1 MWKSGREFKIEE
13 SMKILHMCESLARG
27 GGIASFISDI
37 TSAQVLHHNVT
48 IGLIN
53 KQTKEYRI
61 NIAKDVKVVEFG
73 KLKAGFSI
81 KYPIHIYNYIKKS
94 KFDIVHVHSSFL
106 YYALS
111 VILLHKFTKFV
122 YTIHSD
128 AVQEN
133 ASRWDRMFFWLK
145 KMCFQLGWMHP
156 VTLSNASKKS
166 FDDLY
171 GMDSK
176 LIPNGIR
183 RCEVQFDTNLL
194 DQYRYTSNTRV
205 FYHPGRISEAKNQVV
220 LCEAFRQLILD
231 GQDVVLLI
239 SGTKQDIH
247 IYSQL
252 ENYFSDRIVYLGE
265 RKDVLELLNEAD
277 AMCLPSKWEGM
288 PIVLLEA
295 LSVGCLSICAPVGG
309 IPEIIQD
316 GYNGL
321 LASSSNLDDYIES
334 LCRYLYL
341 SKETIAKMKA
351 HAKNTFD
358 EYTIEKCSSKYCRFY
373 ESLLNGK

>member
-1 MWKSGREFKIEE
+1 
-13 SMKILHMCESLARG
+13 MKILHMCESLAIG

-53 KQTKEYRI
+53 KQSTECRI

-73 KLKAGFSI
+73 KSKAGFSI

-94 KFDIVHVHSSFL
+94 KFDIVHIHSSFL

-111 VILLHKFTKFV
+111 VILLHKSTKFV

-145 KMCFQLGWMHP
+145 KMCFRLGWMHP

-183 RCEVQFDTNLL
+183 RCEVQCGTNLL
-194 DQYRYTSNTRV
+194 DQYRYTSNTKV

-239 SGTKQDIH
+239 SGTKQDVY

-252 ENYFSDRIVYLGE
+252 EHYFSDRIVYLGE

-295 LSVGCLSICAPVGG
+295 LSVGCLPICAPVGG

-334 LCRYLYL
+334 LYRYLSL
-341 SKETIAKMKA
+341 SKEATAKMKA
-351 HAKNTFD
+351 YAKNTFD
-358 EYTIEKCSSKYCRFY
+358 EYTIEKCSSKYCQFY